1 MKIFYTDIQN
11 DRNTYR
17 DNIVT
22 KKDDYVITPEI
33 IRDINVIVSFT
44 DKCFFYVIQQRCI
57 QKPVSNMTAK
67 LFYSNS

>member
-1 MKIFYTDIQN
+1 MKIFYTDILN
-11 DRNTYR
+11 DRNIYR
-17 DNIVT
+17 DNIAT

-44 DKCFFYVIQQRCI
+44 DKCFFYVTQQRRI
-57 QKPVSNMTAK
+57 QNPVSNMSTK